1 MADGVK
7 LRHFLE
13 YDPSTWQ
20 ELDDHSNTR
29 HTIDT
34 YQEKFFP
41 WTHPSI
47 ELGAQVLIDAFAV
60 DPKAHLTADE
70 YATQFTE
77 RSLTQEPKQRGSAAE
92 LVLERLCAVTF
103 VYEGIDEHAVD
114 VLGSRESQQKF
125 LLTNG
130 GYYFCRKLIQN
141 ERKSRGRLFRAHGAR
156 VARSYLSWT

>member
-20 ELDDHSNTR
+20 ELDGHSNAR

-47 ELGAQVLIDAFAV
+47 ELGAQILLDAFVV
-60 DPKAHLTADE
+60 DPKMHLSADD
-70 YATQFTE
+70 YSSKFSE
-77 RSLTQEPKQRGSAAE
+77 RCHTQESKSSGTAS

-103 VYEGIDEHAVD
+103 VHEGIDEHAVD
-114 VLGSRESQQKF
+114 MSESPEGQQKF
-125 LLTNG
+125 VLTNG
-130 GYYFCRKLIQN
+130 GYYFCRELIQN